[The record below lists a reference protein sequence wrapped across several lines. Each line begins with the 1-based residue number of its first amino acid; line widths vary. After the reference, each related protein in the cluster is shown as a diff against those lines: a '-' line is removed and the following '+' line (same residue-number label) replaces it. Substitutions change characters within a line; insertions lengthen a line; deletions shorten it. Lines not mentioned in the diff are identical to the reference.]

1 MFAFDEKVA
10 VKYGLEEAVMLQSF
24 VFWIRKNAANGDN
37 FFEGHWWTYNSH
49 AALGKLFP
57 FWTQKQLR
65 RIITSLVRQGAIVKG
80 DFNPNRFDRTC
91 WYRLGD
97 EEEKNR
103 LKGQAGAARL
113 DSSEPPNRTALNCP
127 NGHLYIGTVTNQ
139 INTRYYGAGASAPA
153 CAGDPHTSPPPE
165 KRDELFPVSGEDGG
179 DRAAQKTVKEEKGKS
194 GRRAFVPPTIDEVR
208 AYIETRGAD
217 IDPSAFWAFYEN
229 RDWRLNDGRQMKD
242 WRLAVVTWEKRR
254 GGNGR

>member
-1 MFAFDEKVA
+1 MFAFDERLA

-24 VFWIRKNAANGDN
+24 IFWIRKNAANGDN
-37 FFEGHWWTYNSH
+37 YFEGHWWTYNSH
-49 AALGKLFP
+49 VALGRLFP

-65 RIITSLVRQGAIVKG
+65 RIIASLVRQGGIVKG

-97 EEEKNR
+97 DEEKSR
-103 LKGQAGAARL
+103 LNGKAGEAHPVI
-113 DSSEPPNRTALNCP
+113 SEPPERTALNCP

-139 INTRYYGAGASAPA
+139 LLTRYYGAGTGAPA
-153 CAGDPHTSPPPE
+153 CAEEPRTSPTPE
-165 KRDELFPVSGEDGG
+165 KEEGLFPGDGGDGG
-179 DRAAQKTVKEEKGKS
+179 DRPTPPKKMGGGKS

-217 IDPSAFWAFYEN
+217 IDPAAFWAFYEN
-229 RDWRLNDGRQMKD
+229 REWRLNDGRRMKD

-254 GGNGR
+254 NGNGR